1 MPDRAQSLL
10 LCDLIALGYD
20 DRFLVAPEA
29 VAKVALA
36 KVGFTLVSVVYGTD
50 FNGLFGQ
57 ETVPYGVV
65 AKDGAGKVYV
75 ALRGTDDAK
84 EWLEDGFAIPETA
97 TIFPPNVRVHKGF
110 TDVYQTLRIGQ
121 TGDSMPLAAFL
132 RAKDMSTVT
141 GHSLGGALAYLLGAH
156 LGPSCAYLE
165 TFEAPRVGDQ
175 AFCQWMDSRCPSHY
189 RDVIVGDVVPHAPP
203 EILGYRHAG
212 VEIDM
217 DPAPLLPLPSGNSLE
232 ALAARARALHVL
244 TSVQAILGFT

>member
-1 MPDRAQSLL
+1 MPERAQSILL
-10 LCDLIALGYD
+10 TKLISLGYD

-29 VAKVALA
+29 VATVGLA
-36 KVGFTLVSVVYGTD
+36 AIGFTLVSVVYGTD
-50 FNGLFGQ
+50 FKGMFGQ
-57 ETVPYGVV
+57 ETVPYGTIS
-65 AKDGAGKVYV
+65 KDASGKVYI
-75 ALRGTDDAK
+75 AFRGTDDAK

-165 TFEAPRVGDQ
+165 TFEAPGWAIRRS
-175 AFCQWMDSRCPSHY
+175 A
-189 RDVIVGDVVPHAPP
+189 
-203 EILGYRHAG
+203 
-212 VEIDM
+212 
-217 DPAPLLPLPSGNSLE
+217 SGWTR
-232 ALAARARALHVL
+232 AARPIIG
-244 TSVQAILGFT
+244 T